1 VGIFP
6 PPERCDAGSTRV
18 WLLAVMVAMSLA
30 GLALL
35 ALAVLL
41 WRREAQLRVAWWG
54 RLPLALP
61 VVWAGVCGFV
71 AAQAFT
77 FYRAERGLPPCPP
90 PLRTCSYN
98 GPACLALPSLG
109 GEAQL
114 VLIIA
119 AVMLIL
125 GWLAL
130 SRLARL
136 ASGTTA

>member
-1 VGIFP
+1 VGIFLP
-6 PPERCDAGSTRV
+6 PDSCNVGATRV
-18 WLLAVMVAMSLA
+18 WLVAVMVVMSLA

-35 ALAVLL
+35 AQAVLL
-41 WRREAQLRVAWWG
+41 WRRVARLRVAWWG

-71 AAQAFT
+71 AAQAFI
-77 FYRAERGLPPCPP
+77 YYGAARDLPPCPP
-90 PLRTCSYN
+90 PLRTCIYN
-98 GPACLALPSLG
+98 GPACLVLPPLG

-130 SRLARL
+130 ARFPRR
-136 ASGTTA
+136 TQTA

>member
-1 VGIFP
+1 VGIFLP
-6 PPERCDAGSTRV
+6 PDSCNVGATRV
-18 WLLAVMVAMSLA
+18 WLVAVMVVMSLA

-35 ALAVLL
+35 AQAVLL
-41 WRREAQLRVAWWG
+41 WRRVARLRVAWWG

-77 FYRAERGLPPCPP
+77 YYGAERGLPPCPP
-90 PLRTCSYN
+90 TLRTCIYN
-98 GPACLALPSLG
+98 GPACMVLPPLD

-119 AVMLIL
+119 AVMLTL

-136 ASGTTA
+136 ASGMTA

>member
-1 VGIFP
+1 MDIFMPPDSCNVG
-6 PPERCDAGSTRV
+6 ATRL
-18 WLLAVMVAMSLA
+18 WLIAVMVAMSLA

-41 WRREAQLRVAWWG
+41 WWREARLRVAWWG

-61 VVWAGVCGFV
+61 VAWAGVCGFV
-71 AAQAFT
+71 AVQAFT
-77 FYRAERGLPPCPP
+77 YYGAERDLPACPP
-90 PLRTCSYN
+90 PRRICIYN
-98 GPACLALPSLG
+98 GPDCLVLPPLG

-114 VLIIA
+114 ILIIA
-119 AVMLIL
+119 VSMLIL

-136 ASGTTA
+136 ASRTTA

>member
-1 VGIFP
+1 VGIFLP
-6 PPERCDAGSTRV
+6 PDSCNVGATRV
-18 WLLAVMVAMSLA
+18 WLVAVMVAMSLA

-41 WRREAQLRVAWWG
+41 WRHEARLRVAWWG
-54 RLPLALP
+54 RLLLALP
-61 VVWAGVCGFV
+61 VVWAGGCGFV
-71 AAQAFT
+71 AAQAYT
-77 FYRAERGLPPCPP
+77 SYGAVRDLPPCPP
-90 PLRTCSYN
+90 LRTCIYN
-98 GPACLALPSLG
+98 GPACLVLPPLG

-130 SRLARL
+130 ARFPRR
-136 ASGTTA
+136 TQTA

>member
-1 VGIFP
+1 MDIFMPPDSCNVG
-6 PPERCDAGSTRV
+6 ATRL
-18 WLLAVMVAMSLA
+18 WLVAVMAAMSLA
-30 GLALL
+30 GFAMLAQ
-35 ALAVLL
+35 AVLL
-41 WRREAQLRVAWWG
+41 WRREVSLRVAWWG

-71 AAQAFT
+71 AAQSFT
-77 FYRAERGLPPCPP
+77 FYGAERGLPPCPP
-90 PLRTCSYN
+90 TLRTCIYN
-98 GPACLALPSLG
+98 GPACLVLPPLD

-119 AVMLIL
+119 VVMLTL